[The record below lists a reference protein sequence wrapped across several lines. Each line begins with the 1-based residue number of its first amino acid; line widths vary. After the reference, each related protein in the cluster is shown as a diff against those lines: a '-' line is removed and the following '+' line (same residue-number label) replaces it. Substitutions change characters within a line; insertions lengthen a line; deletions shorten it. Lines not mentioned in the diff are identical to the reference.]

1 MGILTVAM
9 DDFFDIR
16 DESGARPT
24 LVICP
29 ACNQPGFHAA
39 WPWILS
45 TRDTEATQ
53 LLLAGELFKYR
64 CPVCGES
71 TTFAYDCLYHDV
83 DHRTLLL
90 YSSGLYPEEQ
100 LLDYLENHADRAQ
113 WDSGTQTPAYQYRLV
128 FNPFELYEKARLI
141 KYGYDD
147 RVIELMKVAIKRGM
161 LKEGT
166 IEAHD
171 TLVYERTL
179 DDGSISFI
187 VFGNTPGDVVGNPRG
202 YEYLEK
208 LLKESQ
214 ESLEG
219 EYRFDSSWAE
229 RFLP

>member
-1 MGILTVAM
+1 M

-16 DESGARPT
+16 DETGARPT

-29 ACNQPGFHAA
+29 TCNQPGFHSA
-39 WPWILS
+39 WPWILNI
-45 TRDTEATQ
+45 RDIEATQ
-53 LLLAGELFKYR
+53 LLLEGKLFKYQ

-71 TTFAYDCLYHDV
+71 TSFAYDCLYHDA
-83 DHRTLLL
+83 DHRALLL
-90 YSSGLYPEEQ
+90 YSSGLYPEDQ
-100 LLDYLENHADRAQ
+100 LIESLEKHADHAQ
-113 WDSGTQTPAYQYRLV
+113 WNSGSQTPAYQCRIV
-128 FNPFELYEKARLI
+128 FNPFEFYEKVRLFER
-141 KYGYDD
+141 GYDD

-161 LKEGT
+161 LKEG
-166 IEAHD
+166 IIGAHD

-179 DDGSISFI
+179 DDDSISFI
-187 VFGNTPGDVVGNPRG
+187 VFGEVPGDVVGNPRG

-208 LLKESQ
+208 LLKDSQ

>member
-1 MGILTVAM
+1 M

-16 DESGARPT
+16 DETGARPT

-39 WPWILS
+39 WPWILN
-45 TRDTEATQ
+45 TRDTEATH
-53 LLLAGELFKYR
+53 LLLEGKLFKYQ
-64 CPVCGES
+64 CPVCDKG
-71 TTFAYDCLYHDV
+71 TTFAYDCLYHDA
-83 DHRTLLL
+83 DHRVLLL

-100 LLDYLENHADRAQ
+100 LIESLEKHADHAQ
-113 WDSGTQTPAYQYRLV
+113 WNSGSQTPAYRRRIV
-128 FNPFELYEKARLI
+128 ISPFEFYEKARLFEH
-141 KYGYDD
+141 GYDD

-161 LKEGT
+161 LKEG
-166 IEAHD
+166 IIGASD

-179 DDGSISFI
+179 DDDSISFI
-187 VFGNTPGDVVGNPRG
+187 VFGEVPGDVVGNPRG

-208 LLKESQ
+208 LLKDSQ

-219 EYRFDSSWAE
+219 EYRFNSSWAE